1 MDPQTRRKI
10 AEQDALDSEYSAA
23 TRRMLAGGR
32 IEPIVWDRLG
42 HNFRGSVKDSYR
54 KARRRRAHYLFR
66 LACAF
71 VMLSS
76 TAFTVD
82 IRLRLLSEA
91 SSLVF
96 DAGLRDGVVAIGV
109 SALFCVVWL
118 VEYFRTLVAVERLA
132 PPGTASM
139 LRWQAQEYQIRMEAS
154 LSCQAGEL
162 SQAPPAGDLEAL

>member
-10 AEQDALDSEYSAA
+10 AEQDELDAEYSAA

-66 LACAF
+66 LACVV

-82 IRLRLLSEA
+82 IRLQASLDCQAGELSEA
-91 SSLVF
+91 
-96 DAGLRDGVVAIGV
+96 
-109 SALFCVVWL
+109 
-118 VEYFRTLVAVERLA
+118 TLD
-132 PPGTASM
+132 
-139 LRWQAQEYQIRMEAS
+139 
-154 LSCQAGEL
+154 CQAGEL
-162 SQAPPAGDLEAL
+162 SQAPPTGDLEAL